1 MDLLGVDADLRKS
14 PELRQISVT
23 SSMKRRHW
31 LHGSVLSRLAIIL
44 LMLMVST
51 VGAAPRDP
59 EQHFFDTTFGDF
71 AEELERARE
80 EGKQGV
86 LLMFE
91 MDDCPFCHR
100 MKTRVLNQPEIQ
112 DFFKTHFLI
121 FPVDIE
127 GDVEVHDF
135 AGNAMSQKDLALK
148 SYRVRATPVFAFFD
162 LSGELVARYTGATG
176 DATEFMWLGEY
187 VVQERYRDTTFQSY
201 KRERQAE

>member
-1 MDLLGVDADLRKS
+1 
-14 PELRQISVT
+14 
-23 SSMKRRHW
+23 
-31 LHGSVLSRLAIIL
+31 
-44 LMLMVST
+44 MLMVST